1 MNKRGDTGI
10 VVLIIVLIGVIIFLF
25 KYGATTT
32 GSTAREMKE
41 GCIDTDK
48 PTDYEGRNNYNIYK
62 QGSAYRYSTIC
73 LGDVNAD
80 CLSDTQKDICIEISL
95 ASNKVLNYVED
106 VRMHPGINYMR
117 SGLRIVLSGDDP
129 GTFGYNEL
137 TVDYYLAFMSWSLD
151 LKDLKQLALNNI

>member
-80 CLSDTQKDICIEISL
+80 CLSDTQKDICIDEFNLKEIYCY
-95 ASNKVLNYVED
+95 NGEILN
-106 VRMHPGINYMR
+106 
-117 SGLRIVLSGDDP
+117 SIVKCKDGCEA
-129 GTFGYNEL
+129 G
-137 TVDYYLAFMSWSLD
+137 MCLD
-151 LKDLKQLALNNI
+151 